1 MKDKIDKYIKKVG
14 DTFFVRVTTSVKGIS
29 RDRKAG
35 PFNSTGDARNVARKF
50 LTERDELKMKV
61 KLGQN
66 LWTDAIEEYIK
77 WMKSSSGFAGST
89 TQSYELTLRKYQP
102 IWSNKIT
109 KEIGPDDVLSLVEL
123 HCSELQEEGKKS
135 VVKAIRNVFNHQ
147 IKLKRLHANP
157 CAGLFT
163 AKSEKEL
170 VAMSRKEI
178 EQLLRE
184 ARQQNHPWYLI
195 WRVVYGLGLR
205 SGEGYALKWSDIKW
219 DDNSVSINKA
229 YCAKTKSFGPTKNK
243 KIRTVPFDPKLKE
256 LLLAEKKSSKDE
268 FVLPRISEW
277 KQGKAAWAL
286 RQFQKQIG
294 IQETN
299 FHSLRASFI
308 THLLLKG
315 VPVPTVQKLVGHADL
330 ATTQKYVRLT
340 GIDNKGA
347 TNVLAIDDSESSGG
361 E

>member
-1 MKDKIDKYIKKVG
+1 MKDKIDKYIKSVG
-14 DTFFVRVTTSVKGIS
+14 GVFFVRVTTSVRGIN

-35 PFNSTGDARNVARKF
+35 PFDSKGDARNVVRKF

-66 LWTDAIEEYIK
+66 LWTDAVEEYIK
-77 WMKSSSGFAGST
+77 WMKASSGFAGAT
-89 TQSYELTLRKYQP
+89 IHSYELILRKYQP
-102 IWSNKIT
+102 VWSNKIT
-109 KEIGPDDVLSLVEL
+109 NEIGPDDVLSLVEI
-123 HCSELQEEGKKS
+123 HCSGLQDEGKKT
-135 VVKAIRNVFNHQ
+135 VVKALRNVFSHQ

-163 AKSEKEL
+163 TKSEKEL

-178 EQLLRE
+178 EHLLRE
-184 ARQQNHPWYLI
+184 ARKQNHPWHLI

-205 SGEGYALKWSDIKW
+205 SGEGFALKWSDIKW
-219 DDNSVSINKA
+219 EDDTVSINKA
-229 YCAKTKSFGPTKNK
+229 YCFKTKKIGPTKNK
-243 KIRTVPFDPKLKE
+243 KIRAVDLDPE
-256 LLLAEKKSSKDE
+256 LKKSLLEAMKVSDSD
-268 FVLPRISEW
+268 FVLPRMPEW
-277 KQGKAAWAL
+277 GQGKAAWVL

-294 IQETN
+294 ILETN

-308 THLLLKG
+308 THLLLRG
-315 VPVPTVQKLVGHADL
+315 VPVPTVQKLVGHSSL

-340 GIDNKGA
+340 GSDTKGA
-347 TNVLAIDDSESSGG
+347 THVLAIDDSEPSSG